1 MNRWLVLVG
10 FLLAACG
17 SGGAQHAPPKASP
30 EGDVSPKDLLFPG
43 EKRIKNVR
51 QLTAGGE
58 NAEAYWSP
66 DGRLLVFQST
76 RAPYECDQIYTMKAD
91 GSDVKLVSSG
101 KGRTTCAYF
110 LPDASR
116 ILYSS
121 THLGGPE
128 CPPKPDHS
136 RGYVWPVYPTYE
148 IFTCKPDGS
157 DLQRMTNSEGYD
169 AEATV
174 CWATKRIVFTSSR
187 DGDLELYSMNVD
199 GGDVKRLT
207 NHPGY
212 DGGAFFSMDG
222 KRIVWRAQTT
232 DTPEK
237 KKDVADLLAR
247 GLVRPTQLEIMV
259 ADADGSNAR
268 ALTKNGAA
276 NFAPYFHP
284 DGKRVLFA
292 SNVENPRGRNFDL
305 YLVNDD
311 GTGLERVTFN
321 PTFDG
326 FPMFSPDGKKLVFA
340 SNRNEKKPGETNL
353 FVADWVE

>member
-1 MNRWLVLVG
+1 VV
-10 FLLAACG
+10 A
-17 SGGAQHAPPKASP
+17 
-30 EGDVSPKDLLFPG
+30 VS
-43 EKRIKNVR
+43 
-51 QLTAGGE
+51 
-58 NAEAYWSP
+58 
-66 DGRLLVFQST
+66 
-76 RAPYECDQIYTMKAD
+76 
-91 GSDVKLVSSG
+91 
-101 KGRTTCAYF
+101 
-110 LPDASR
+110 
-116 ILYSS
+116 
-121 THLGGPE
+121 
-128 CPPKPDHS
+128 
-136 RGYVWPVYPTYE
+136 
-148 IFTCKPDGS
+148 FTCKPDGS